1 MLTFLDH
8 AAERS
13 RAEKNLCSDKNGLLC
28 SARFCGDSMPQLEAR
43 ARVLEEWFRLP
54 ESRRLHATDAVAFA
68 FRLLQDRPEMFARA
82 QANGLAHDQAH
93 DDAVNHDDILNWL
106 LPYLNRP
113 ASA

>member
-1 MLTFLDH
+1 
-8 AAERS
+8 
-13 RAEKNLCSDKNGLLC
+13 
-28 SARFCGDSMPQLEAR
+28 MPQLEAR

-82 QANGLAHDQAH
+82 QPHDLAQ

-106 LPYLNRP
+106 LPYLNRQ
-113 ASA
+113 AS